1 MACTTGSDYT
11 KPELTRRLCRA
22 APPSPRDFAAT
33 VKWAQL
39 GDEAVVPPHECGSV
53 ATYAPVRR
61 RDSMQWAMGDG
72 RSAAGG
78 ADGGAMIV
86 V

>member
-11 KPELTRRLCRA
+11 KSELTRRLCRA
-22 APPSPRDFAAT
+22 APPSPRDLAAT

-53 ATYAPVRR
+53 APHTSGRDAATLVAVAELIYRR
-61 RDSMQWAMGDG
+61 HSELR
-72 RSAAGG
+72 AAAWG
-78 ADGGAMIV
+78 V
-86 V
+86 